1 MNCQTFFIII
11 LLLAILAC
19 AIYACVYVTMN
30 RKKAEKY
37 SAAPNSP
44 FNAIYQNYINQTW
57 SILSQLTAQPALQI
71 VNSDI
76 NTSLVNAGF
85 LDSNTCYYG
94 AFFNSQNLLTLTFQ
108 SELFPKPIAYWS
120 LSIYDSNGVISQ
132 SWDDNS
138 SVIKNATGPLLF
150 TTNLNLDG
158 SNSIPMTVPEGNF
171 AIIIRFVTTPQTP
184 SIGPANLPQI
194 SLPSASIKPNTTNTE
209 NLLINVP
216 FQSKDPTQPS
226 ISTNSNV
233 LQNKLWQYYGLTL
246 SSTDPTILFP
256 GIDTKNFFLPA
267 KSSIPSIFPIC
278 TVNAS
283 QPPMENMPRLP
294 SLPPNI
300 SYFLNQNSLM
310 VFPSTK
316 KVIRV
321 TGSIPNEI
329 GKNYELRNI
338 SFCAG
343 NLASSSTDSSIS
355 CYQLPQN
362 YVIYAAYSETVA
374 SYYGYNSQQG
384 HKLLTWNP
392 ININPVLVFKVLTA
406 SPTPIGLATLNN
418 QNNSIDGPTVKDA
431 IPNIYP
437 VAVCFDDNTPL
448 ASFVP
453 SLPPIASLQPV
464 EFYSSPEYNP
474 SGMPYIDDNTPL
486 ASFAPSLPPIA
497 SLQPVEFYRPPE
509 YNPSG
514 MPYIPQVALPS
525 KSMYNLQ

>member
-1 MNCQTFFIII
+1 MT
-11 LLLAILAC
+11 
-19 AIYACVYVTMN
+19 
-30 RKKAEKY
+30 RKKSEKY
-37 SAAPNSP
+37 SAPPNSP

-57 SILSQLTAQPALQI
+57 SILSQLTTQPVSQL
-71 VNSDI
+71 VTSDI

-94 AFFNSQNLLTLTFQ
+94 AFFNSQSLLTLTFQ
-108 SELFPKPIAYWS
+108 NEVVPKPIAYWS

-138 SVIKNATGPLLF
+138 SIIKNATSPLIF
-150 TTNLNLDG
+150 TTNLNLEG
-158 SNSIPMTVPEGNF
+158 SNSIPMKVPEGNF

-184 SIGPANLPQI
+184 TIGPANLPQI
-194 SLPSASIKPNTTNTE
+194 SLPSPSLKPNTTNTE

-216 FQSKDPTQPS
+216 FKSQDPTQPS

-246 SSTDPTILFP
+246 QDTDHIKLFP
-256 GIDTKNFFLPA
+256 GIDTRKFFLPA
-267 KSSIPSIFPIC
+267 KSSIPNIFPVS
-278 TVNAS
+278 TVNAPS
-283 QPPMENMPRLP
+283 EPRDNMQPTV
-294 SLPPNI
+294 
-300 SYFLNQNSLM
+300 SYFFNENSLM

-321 TGSIPNEI
+321 TGNIPNEI
-329 GKNYELRNI
+329 GNNHQLRNI
-338 SFCAG
+338 SFCAA
-343 NLASSSTDSSIS
+343 NLSSSSTDSSVS

-362 YVIYAAYSETVA
+362 YVIYAAYSATAA
-374 SYYGYNSQQG
+374 SYYGYNAQQG
-384 HKLLTWNP
+384 HILLTWNP

-418 QNNSIDGPTVKDA
+418 QNNSIDGPTVAQA

-437 VAVCFDDNTPL
+437 VAICFDDNSSLSPL
-448 ASFVP
+448 AA
-453 SLPPIASLQPV
+453 SLPPQSALQPV
-464 EFYSSPEYNP
+464 EFYS
-474 SGMPYIDDNTPL
+474 
-486 ASFAPSLPPIA
+486 
-497 SLQPVEFYRPPE
+497 PPE